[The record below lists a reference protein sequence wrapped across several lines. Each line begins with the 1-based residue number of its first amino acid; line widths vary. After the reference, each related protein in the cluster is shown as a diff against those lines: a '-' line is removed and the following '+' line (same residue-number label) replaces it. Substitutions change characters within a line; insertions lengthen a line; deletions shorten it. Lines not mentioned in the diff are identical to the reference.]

1 MGHSG
6 EIMKN
11 RLLTTVMLVFL
22 AMVIVLMQSG
32 CSRSTKQKR
41 DNTLTISSRPVANT
55 LYYTGTIAPI
65 KSFVVTAPAEGV
77 VIDMPF
83 QFGEKIK
90 TGDMIF
96 TISSEKFFIDY
107 KNALLAYIKAKN
119 EFNNSQTQ
127 LSEAKFLHKHELMS
141 EDDFKMKKSSFYV
154 SQLALLQAKDTLQ
167 DLMHQSNMKTIIN
180 LNTLSIADIDKITN
194 AMHLKNHS
202 QNLKLIASSS
212 GVLLAPPKNEEESKK
227 VAKGDV
233 VKQGDVL
240 AVIGDMTGLSVRIKV
255 NELTINQMKPGQKV
269 TITGIAFPDYTLNGE
284 VERIDKQGEQSNGG
298 GVPNFAVEIAVKK
311 LSLAEQQ
318 AIHVGMSA
326 KVEMVIEE
334 EPKIM
339 IPVFA
344 VYEKNGES
352 YVDVLDPKSKQ
363 KRAQLV
369 KTGKTTIDSVA
380 ILSGLKAGDSIVSA
394 H

>member
-6 EIMKN
+6 EIMKYRFVTN
-11 RLLTTVMLVFL
+11 LMIVVFL
-22 AMVIVLMQSG
+22 IMVTAFTLNG
-32 CSRSTKQKR
+32 CSRNANKR
-41 DNTLTISSRPVANT
+41 NHNNTLKITSRSVANT
-55 LYYTGTIAPI
+55 LYYTGNILPI
-65 KSFVVTAPAEGV
+65 KSLVVTSPAEGV

-96 TISSEKFFIDY
+96 TIASEKFFTDY

-127 LSEAKFLHKHELMS
+127 LSEAKFLHQHELMP

-154 SQLALLQAKDTLQ
+154 SQLGLLQAKDALQ
-167 DLMHQSNMKTIIN
+167 DLMRQSNMKEIN

-202 QNLKLIASSS
+202 QNLKLVAPAA
-212 GVLLAPPKNEEESKK
+212 GVLLAPPKGEEENKK

-240 AVIGDMTGLSVRIKV
+240 AVIGDMSGLSVRIKV

-269 TITGIAFPDYTLNGE
+269 RITGIAFPDYSLNGE
-284 VERIDKQGEQSNGG
+284 VERVDRQGEQSSGG
-298 GVPNFAVEIAVKK
+298 IPNFSVEIAVKK

-326 KVEMVIEE
+326 KVEIVIEE

-339 IPVFA
+339 VPVSA

-352 YVDVLDPKSKQ
+352 YVDVYDSQSKE

-380 ILSGLKAGDSIVSA
+380 ILSGLKTGDSIVSA

>member
-1 MGHSG
+1 MGYPG

-11 RLLTTVMLVFL
+11 RLLVSSIFIAIF
-22 AMVIVLMQSG
+22 AMIVLLLQSS
-32 CSRSTKQKR
+32 CSRNSNQKKD
-41 DNTLTISSRPVANT
+41 DNTLTVTSHSSLNT
-55 LYYTGTIAPI
+55 LYYTGTILPL
-65 KSFVVTAPAEGV
+65 KSLVVTSPAEGV
-77 VIDMPF
+77 VVEMPF

-96 TISSEKFFIDY
+96 TIASEKFFTDY
-107 KNALLAYIKAKN
+107 KNALLSYIKAKN

-127 LSEAKFLHKHELMS
+127 LSEAKFLHQHQLMS

-154 SQLALLQAKDTLQ
+154 SQLGLLQAKDALQ
-167 DLMHQSNMKTIIN
+167 ELMRQANMQDIDLNK
-180 LNTLSIADIDKITN
+180 LSIADIDKITN
-194 AMHLKNHS
+194 AMQAKSHS
-202 QNLKLIASSS
+202 QSLKILAVAS
-212 GVLLAPPKNEEESKK
+212 GVLLAPPKGEEEAKK

-240 AVIGDMTGLSVRIKV
+240 AVIGDMSGLSLRIKV

-269 TITGIAFPDYTLNGE
+269 TITGIAFPDYILQGE
-284 VERIDKQGEQSNGG
+284 VKRVDKQGEQNSGG
-298 GVPNFAVEIAVKK
+298 IPNFSVEVVVKK
-311 LSLAEQQ
+311 LSSAEQE

-334 EPKIM
+334 EAKIM
-339 IPVFA
+339 VPVNY
-344 VYEKNGES
+344 VYEKDGES
-352 YVDVLDPKSKQ
+352 YIDVFDPKSQ
-363 KRAQLV
+363 QRRATVV

-380 ILSGLKAGDSIVSA
+380 ILAGLKTGDRIVSA